1 MHFTRIITALLLA
14 VTTATAQAVSVK
26 RDSTSTD
33 SVKVKTDSVKNKKDK
48 KVTDYRKLLNKGGSS
63 REGLFTVRHI
73 EDKWYFEIPEAKL
86 GKLLLAVTRFTS
98 VPAGFQLNVGEE
110 ANDNVVYF
118 EKRDDKTMLLRGYAQ
133 TQRADK
139 GDAIAQAV
147 QSATTDPIIAKF
159 NIVQDGDSAK
169 YHGMLIDVT
178 SFYTTDNS
186 ITGLSSKDRKQLMV
200 GGQKQ
205 DLCYVDTIKTFPTN
219 IEATTLRTY
228 TMDPRSTVPASETGN
243 VTLTL
248 NTSIVELPDEVMQPR
263 LADERVGY
271 FTTRYVR
278 FRDYGTTD
286 HEQIASRYKLVPK
299 DKKAY
304 LAGKLTEPVKQIVYY
319 IDPATPKKW
328 VPYLIAGVED
338 WNKAFEA
345 AGFKNAITAK
355 EWPNDP
361 NMSIDDARY
370 SVLLYL
376 PSEKANAYGPRIVD
390 PRSGEIMEAHI
401 CWYHNVTNLL
411 RQWYMIQCGP
421 NDKRAQKYD
430 FDDKLMGEL
439 IRFVSSHEVGHTLG
453 LRHNMVASNAT
464 PVEKL
469 RDKKWVEEHGHTSS
483 IMDYARFN
491 YVAQPGDG
499 ITAKGLFPRVND
511 YDKWAIK
518 WGYQWRPEFK
528 DEYTEK
534 KALRSEVT
542 KTLTGNKRL
551 RYIGDEGRGSDPR
564 SQTEDLSD
572 DDMKADEYG
581 MANLK
586 RVMANIETWTAQP
599 DGQYDHLRDI
609 YNGVLSQYR
618 RYIGHVQRW
627 IGGKYVNNWPAEK
640 HIDYVS
646 KDKQKEALKWMGRN
660 VIDAPHWLY
669 PESVV
674 TKANFDPANFIK
686 TATSNFIAFSLND
699 ETLDKVSKGGKYP
712 VNEWLDDLKAEVW
725 QPLDKSEWQNA
736 NRRTAERAY
745 VSNLGKTLN
754 SSDSK
759 QANGKVKESNSDVKL
774 YLLQNMSNVE
784 AYINAQLK
792 STDNSDINYLHY
804 NDLLNSIKKIRK
816 EYNGE
821 R

>member
-14 VTTATAQAVSVK
+14 ATTATAQAVSVK

-33 SVKVKTDSVKNKKDK
+33 SVKVKTDSVKGKKDK
-48 KVTDYRKLLNKGGSS
+48 KVTDYRKLVNKGGSS

-73 EDKWYFEIPEAKL
+73 EDKWYFEVPETKL

-98 VPAGFQLNVGEE
+98 VPAGFELNVGEE

-118 EKRDDKTMLLRGYAQ
+118 EKRDEKTLLLRGYAQ

-139 GDAIAQAV
+139 GDAIAKAV

-178 SFYTTDNS
+178 NFYITDNG
-186 ITGLSSKDRKQLMV
+186 ITGLSSNDRKQLKV

-205 DLCYVDTIKTFPTN
+205 DLCYIDTIKTYPTN

-228 TMDPRSTVPASETGN
+228 SMEQRSTVPASGTGN

-304 LAGKLTEPVKQIVYY
+304 LAGKLTEPEKQIVYY

-328 VPYLIAGVED
+328 VPYLIAGIED

-361 NMSIDDARY
+361 DMSIDDARY

-528 DEYTEK
+528 DEYAEK

-542 KTLTGNKRL
+542 KALTGNKRL

-572 DDMKADEYG
+572 NDMKADEYG

-609 YNGVLSQYR
+609 YNGALAQYR

-627 IGGKYVNNWPAEK
+627 IGGKYINNWPAEK

-660 VIDAPHWLY
+660 VIDAPQWLY

-674 TKANFDPANFIK
+674 TKANFDPSNFIK
-686 TATSNFIAFSLND
+686 TATNNFIAYSLND
-699 ETLDKVSKGGKYP
+699 ETLDKIRKGGKYP
-712 VNEWLDDLKAEVW
+712 VNEWLDDMMAEVW

-745 VSNLGKTLN
+745 VSNIGKILN
-754 SSDSK
+754 KPDGK
-759 QANGKVKESNSDVKL
+759 QANNKADGSSDVTL
-774 YLLQNMSNVE
+774 YILQNMNNVE

-792 STDNSDINYLHY
+792 STGSSNINYLHY

-821 R
+821 H

>member
-14 VTTATAQAVSVK
+14 ATTVTAQAVSVK

-33 SVKVKTDSVKNKKDK
+33 SVKVKTDSVKGKKDK
-48 KVTDYRKLLNKGGSS
+48 KVTDYRKLVNKGGSS

-73 EDKWYFEIPEAKL
+73 EDKWYFEVPETKL

-98 VPAGFQLNVGEE
+98 VPAGFELNVGEE

-118 EKRDDKTMLLRGYAQ
+118 EKRDEKTLLLRGYAQ

-139 GDAIAQAV
+139 GDAIAKAV

-178 SFYTTDNS
+178 NFYITDNG
-186 ITGLSSKDRKQLMV
+186 ITGLSSNDRKQLKV

-205 DLCYVDTIKTFPTN
+205 DLCYIDTIKTYPTN

-228 TMDPRSTVPASETGN
+228 SMEQRSTVPASGTGN

-304 LAGKLTEPVKQIVYY
+304 LAGKLTEPEKQIVYY

-328 VPYLIAGVED
+328 VPYLIAGIED

-361 NMSIDDARY
+361 DMSIDDARY

-528 DEYTEK
+528 DEYAEK

-542 KTLTGNKRL
+542 KALTGNKRL

-572 DDMKADEYG
+572 NDMKADEYG

-586 RVMANIETWTAQP
+586 RVMANIEIWTAQP

-609 YNGVLSQYR
+609 YNGALAQYR

-627 IGGKYVNNWPAEK
+627 IGGKYINNWPAEK

-660 VIDAPHWLY
+660 VIDAPQWLY

-674 TKANFDPANFIK
+674 TKANFDPSNFIK
-686 TATSNFIAFSLND
+686 TATNNFIAYSLND
-699 ETLDKVSKGGKYP
+699 ETLDKIRKGGKYP
-712 VNEWLDDLKAEVW
+712 VNEWLDDLMAEVW

-745 VSNLGKTLN
+745 VSNIGKILN
-754 SSDSK
+754 KPDGK
-759 QANGKVKESNSDVKL
+759 QANNKADGSSDVTL
-774 YLLQNMSNVE
+774 YILQNMNNVE

-792 STDNSDINYLHY
+792 STGSSNINYLHY

-821 R
+821 H